1 MAVATIDQLVAD
13 VKKVLPIYDTTLYN
27 DELKIL
33 VAGAIDKM
41 EMEGVGNV
49 FDYQSNAYYDYLT
62 CIRYQVA
69 SDMDLDIDLKR
80 LEAQYI
86 TRVNTLRCTLH
97 QRSS

>member
-1 MAVATIDQLVAD
+1 MAVATIDQLVTD
-13 VKKVLPIYDTTLYN
+13 VKKVLPIYDTSLYN

-33 VAGAIDKM
+33 VGGAIDKM

-86 TRVNTLRCTLH
+86 TRVNTLRCTLR